1 MLCFIP
7 VDIQVTEVAVT
18 NFLEVE
24 FIYPLSYCV
33 MIKPIAFNWLP
44 CSSHLKPIEN
54 SQTF

>member
-33 MIKPIAFNWLP
+33 MIKPIAFTWLP